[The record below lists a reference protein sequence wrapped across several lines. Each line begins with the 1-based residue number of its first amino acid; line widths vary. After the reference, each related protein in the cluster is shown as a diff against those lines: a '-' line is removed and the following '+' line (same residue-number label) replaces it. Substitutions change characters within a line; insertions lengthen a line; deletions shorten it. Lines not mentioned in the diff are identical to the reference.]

1 MNEKKLQF
9 EFDVPI
15 FTAISEPFSPEGFA
29 TKEEW
34 FAKVQ
39 EMWDKTLKELEECK
53 EFEECGLPLP
63 GITPEMT
70 HSYPP
75 NNRRAHCAVF
85 GGFCNLCID
94 CCAQTG
100 FVIHFT
106 NIVCLF
112 ERRTCS
118 QCNRQLTRRRSLAFS
133 LQRVTARMVIT
144 ARLLFFLFP
153 LST

>member
-75 NNRRAHCAVF
+75 NNRRAIARFSVAF
-85 GGFCNLCID
+85 AIFALI
-94 CCAQTG
+94 AA
-100 FVIHFT
+100 
-106 NIVCLF
+106 L
-112 ERRTCS
+112 RRV
-118 QCNRQLTRRRSLAFS
+118 L
-133 LQRVTARMVIT
+133 
-144 ARLLFFLFP
+144 
-153 LST
+153 